1 MGMFGAL
8 DIATSGATLSRVW
21 MDAIADNVANVNTTR
36 PADEE
41 PFRARQVIASSVEG
55 ANGLGDGVRLEQIS
69 LSQAESQVFYDPHH
83 PHADEFGLV
92 RRSNVSLE
100 NEMTNLLLAN
110 RVYGMNIRV
119 MERAVSAYRTAL
131 QIGRR

>member
-1 MGMFGAL
+1 MGMFRAL
-8 DIATSGATLSRVW
+8 DIATSGASLSRVW
-21 MDAIADNVANVNTTR
+21 LDAIADNVANVNTTR

-41 PFRARQVIASSVEG
+41 PFRARQVVARSVEG
-55 ANGLGDGVRLEQIS
+55 TDGIGNGVRVDQIS
-69 LSQAESQVFYDPHH
+69 LSPAESQVFYDPQH
-83 PHADEFGLV
+83 PHADEYGLV

-131 QIGRR
+131 QIGR